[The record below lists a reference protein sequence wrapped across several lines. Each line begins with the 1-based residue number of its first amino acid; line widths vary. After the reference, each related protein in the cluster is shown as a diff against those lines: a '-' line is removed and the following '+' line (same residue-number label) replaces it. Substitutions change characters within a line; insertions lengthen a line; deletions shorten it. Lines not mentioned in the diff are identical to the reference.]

1 MARVQLRGAGQTE
14 FDQVWGVRPEYF
26 ACFMAE
32 HDASIARV
40 DPVVIE
46 LCRLRMATILGC
58 DFAMSC
64 RYGPAMAAGLDEAK
78 IALIHRYPDSPLFT
92 PRERACIEFAEQ
104 FAMQS
109 SSISDDDV
117 ARLLEHI
124 DAESLIY
131 FVKALSV
138 TDQLLRGTA
147 AFGIAAS
154 DAVPSALTNFISA
167 HRLAETQAETV

>member
-1 MARVQLRGAGQTE
+1 MA
-14 FDQVWGVRPEYF
+14 D
-26 ACFMAE
+26 

-40 DPVVIE
+40 DPVLIE
-46 LCRLRMATILGC
+46 LCRLRMAQILGC
-58 DFAMSC
+58 DFAFA
-64 RYGPAMAAGLDEAK
+64 YHYAPALKAGLDEAK
-78 IALIHRYPDSPLFT
+78 VAAISRYHDSPLFA

-124 DAESLIY
+124 DPETLIY

-138 TDQLLRGTA
+138 TDQLLRGTV
-147 AFGIAAS
+147 AFDIQ
-154 DAVPSALTNFISA
+154 PSAMVPTALKNFVPALPSGTPRPTIS
-167 HRLAETQAETV
+167 

>member
-1 MARVQLRGAGQTE
+1 MAKVKIRGEGLTE
-14 FDQVWGVRPEYF
+14 FDQIWGVRQEYF
-26 ACFMAE
+26 ACFMAD

-40 DPVVIE
+40 DPTLIE
-46 LCRLRMATILGC
+46 LCRLRMARILEC
-58 DFAMSC
+58 DFAFSC
-64 RYGPAMAAGLDEAK
+64 RYAPAMAAGLDEAK

-109 SSISDDDV
+109 SSITDEDV
-117 ARLLEHI
+117 ARLLTHI
-124 DAESLIY
+124 DPEAFIY

-147 AFGIAAS
+147 AFGIAPSAQ
-154 DAVPSALTNFISA
+154 VPSALKQFVPVQIA
-167 HRLAETQAETV
+167 A

>member
-1 MARVQLRGAGQTE
+1 MA
-14 FDQVWGVRPEYF
+14 D
-26 ACFMAE
+26 

-40 DPVVIE
+40 DPVLIE
-46 LCRLRMATILGC
+46 LCRLRMGTILGC
-58 DFAMSC
+58 EFAMSY

-78 IALIHRYPDSPLFT
+78 IALIHRYPDNPLFT
-92 PRERACIEFAEQ
+92 PRERAGIEFAEQ

-124 DAESLIY
+124 DAESFIY

-154 DAVPSALTNFISA
+154 AEVPEALGKFVPAQGLASAQVEA
-167 HRLAETQAETV
+167 A

>member
-1 MARVQLRGAGQTE
+1 MANVGIRGAGQTE
-14 FDQVWGVRPEYF
+14 FDQIWGVRPEYF
-26 ACFMAE
+26 ACFMAD

-40 DPVVIE
+40 DPVLVE

-58 DFAMSC
+58 DFAMSY
-64 RYGPAMAAGLDEAK
+64 RYEPAMAAGLDEAK

-117 ARLLEHI
+117 VRLLAQI
-124 DAESLIY
+124 DPESFIY

-154 DAVPSALTNFISA
+154 EVVPSALPNFISA
-167 HRLAETQAETV
+167 QPLAPAQAETV